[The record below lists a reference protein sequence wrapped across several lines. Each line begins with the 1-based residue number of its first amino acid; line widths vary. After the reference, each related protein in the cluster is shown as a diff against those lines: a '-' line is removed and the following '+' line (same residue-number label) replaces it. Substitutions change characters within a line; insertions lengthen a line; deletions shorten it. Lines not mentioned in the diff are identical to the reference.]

1 MYDYENIYTYL
12 QFSNQKKAI
21 RIASKYGITEDMF
34 FKMKEEAG
42 IINWTKTK
50 REYMKQ
56 LEKNEIIVENID
68 ENIVENI
75 NENINENIDENID
88 ENIVQYE
95 IIDGYGNIVNN
106 DIIDEEN
113 IGDIRLIFI

>member
-1 MYDYENIYTYL
+1 
-12 QFSNQKKAI
+12 
-21 RIASKYGITEDMF
+21 
-34 FKMKEEAG
+34 
-42 IINWTKTK
+42 
-50 REYMKQ
+50 MKQ